1 MGERANHYTTGAV
14 TWQLESMLIFLQQKY
29 QFHMKFANIALEPLM
44 VMKCPKVNTTINA
57 KSLHPVRTLTSFVEN
72 N

>member
-1 MGERANHYTTGAV
+1 
-14 TWQLESMLIFLQQKY
+14 
-29 QFHMKFANIALEPLM
+29 MKFANIALEPLM